1 MTILHVVMCWLC
13 IMYYFFVVVRNL
25 QQKSFHMT
33 MLVLIGLYPIF
44 LVFTSVFF
52 RHACKNVAQS
62 GPPQP
67 VFWRQLKLGV
77 FFYSVYV
84 FLNNTAHIYFAIKLW
99 TLQKKISML
108 TQNKDDH
115 WWTKYCLLVGVFVV
129 LDLLS
134 PLAVNLYLDNPG
146 SPIYNE
152 KHFFF
157 AVLCTAPQAM
167 TSVVICHCFYQFH
180 KMKAWNTAI
189 SKCQIAAQ
197 LLSNIVYAISTFITA
212 LLNPLLLTEFISAL
226 AINDAIQGCCTF
238 VLLVSLVQIAI
249 VQMRSQHY
257 STFEESEIGSNLGLS
272 LSARTGSQSRLSRS

>member
-1 MTILHVVMCWLC
+1 
-13 IMYYFFVVVRNL
+13 MYYFFFVIRNL

-44 LVFTSVFF
+44 LLFTAVFF
-52 RHACKNVAQS
+52 QHACSNVAQS
-62 GPPQP
+62 EPPQP

-77 FFYSVYV
+77 FFYSAYV
-84 FLNNTAHIYFAIKLW
+84 FLNNTAHIYFAIKFW

-115 WWTKYCLLVGVFVV
+115 WWTKYCLLVGIFLL

-134 PLAVNLYLDNPG
+134 PLAVNLYFDIPD
-146 SPIYNE
+146 SPVYTE
-152 KHFFF
+152 KLFFF

-167 TSVVICHCFYQFH
+167 TSVVICYCFYQFH

-197 LLSNIVYAISTFITA
+197 LLSNIVYAISTFFTA
-212 LLNPLLLTEFISAL
+212 LKDPLPFKTFIKAL
-226 AINDAIQGCCTF
+226 SINDAIQGCCTF
-238 VLLVSLVQIAI
+238 VLLVSLV
-249 VQMRSQHY
+249 
-257 STFEESEIGSNLGLS
+257 
-272 LSARTGSQSRLSRS
+272 